1 MEYKNL
7 IDMLDN
13 TQRKSLIF
21 RTANWVEINYESQG
35 TYNGS
40 NQIKF

>member
-1 MEYKNL
+1 
-7 IDMLDN
+7 MLDN